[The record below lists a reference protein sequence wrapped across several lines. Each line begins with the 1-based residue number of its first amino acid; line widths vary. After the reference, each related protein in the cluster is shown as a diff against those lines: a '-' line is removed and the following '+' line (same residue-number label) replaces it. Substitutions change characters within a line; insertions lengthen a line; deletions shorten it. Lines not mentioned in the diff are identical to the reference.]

1 MRRRVAAP
9 EGWVARAGICSAAG
23 GKGPIRSGMALRK
36 WGAKTLVMGA
46 DGRSKGSDSEEGRE
60 RTQEEE
66 EREERE
72 REGESA
78 GGGRRIFCERQKE
91 WHIAT
96 HRDSDHVTSVWW

>member
-1 MRRRVAAP
+1 
-9 EGWVARAGICSAAG
+9 
-23 GKGPIRSGMALRK
+23 
-36 WGAKTLVMGA
+36 MGA
-46 DGRSKGSDSEEGRE
+46 DGRSEGSDSEEGRE